1 MTNLVIAL
9 SLMSSDSTSP
19 LTFDL
24 QQDLYEKLVEV
35 QNRVGANTLSEVIR
49 YAVSL
54 LEERN
59 LKPSP
64 KTSRQVSVRVSQEL
78 RIRLERL
85 SRRNKSSLGEILRVA
100 LDALPDGL
108 SAFHPETTTTT
119 TMPKKVTKK
128 KAVKKAARKAPAK
141 KAVKKKAPA
150 KKAVK
155 KKAVK
160 KAVKKKAPA
169 KKAVK
174 KKAVKKKAP
183 AKKAVKK
190 KAVKKKA
197 VKKKAAK
204 KAVKKAVKKKA
215 AKKAVKKKAP
225 AKKAVKKKAA
235 KKKTA
240 RKK

>member
-174 KKAVKKKAP
+174 KKAVKKKA
-183 AKKAVKK
+183 VK